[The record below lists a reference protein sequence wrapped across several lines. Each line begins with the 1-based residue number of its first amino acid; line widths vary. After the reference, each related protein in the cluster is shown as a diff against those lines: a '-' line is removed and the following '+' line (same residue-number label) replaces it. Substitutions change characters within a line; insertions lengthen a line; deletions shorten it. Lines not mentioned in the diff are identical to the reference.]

1 LACFQKTQ
9 TDVIKKVDTTT
20 TSGTKVH
27 SALNDGRLMLGDGD
41 KMRSD
46 ANPFPVNIIEF
57 EEKRV
62 LVRTN
67 QADTRKEKNVIASD
81 KLRNKMM
88 EP

>member
-1 LACFQKTQ
+1 
-9 TDVIKKVDTTT
+9 
-20 TSGTKVH
+20 
-27 SALNDGRLMLGDGD
+27 M
-41 KMRSD
+41 
-46 ANPFPVNIIEF
+46 NIIEF

-81 KLRNKMM
+81 ELRNKMM